1 MATDGTGETIAIVDA
16 YNAPTILSDVDAF
29 DKAYSP
35 SSSTVSTTTPNSLY
49 SLYGAAT
56 SFLTVVGQTGA
67 LLPANDSGWAL
78 EEAMDVE
85 WAHAIAPGAKI
96 VLVEANS
103 ASDSDLTSAVQ
114 YANTMANV
122 VSMSWGGSEFS
133 GETSY
138 DASTF
143 STKGV
148 VYVAASGD
156 SGVLEWPSSSPNVVA
171 VGGTTLTANAT
182 TGAYSSETAWS
193 GSGGGVSRYEPL
205 PAYQS
210 NAFGKYASGRTTPDV
225 AYDANPS
232 TGVYVVSNGTPYV
245 VGGTSVGTPQWAAI
259 FALADQARA
268 VINQY
273 YLPAGFSNWGPLDSS
288 SIPTGLYDLAYTEY
302 QRTPSTAYHDITSG
316 SNARYSAGKGYDLV
330 TGLGSPMANNLVQYL
345 TTWSLPTSGS
355 PSNPFTSAS
364 PTVQGSASA
373 AASGMS
379 RPLR

>member
-1 MATDGTGETIAIVDA
+1 M
-16 YNAPTILSDVDAF
+16 
-29 DKAYSP
+29 
-35 SSSTVSTTTPNSLY
+35 
-49 SLYGAAT
+49 
-56 SFLTVVGQTGA
+56 
-67 LLPANDSGWAL
+67 
-78 EEAMDVE
+78 
-85 WAHAIAPGAKI
+85 HAIAPGAKI

-103 ASDSDLTSAVQ
+103 ASFSDLTTAVQ
-114 YANTMANV
+114 YASTMANV

-171 VGGTTLTANAT
+171 VGGTTLTANLT

-193 GSGGGVSRYEPL
+193 DSGGGVSRYEPL
-205 PAYQS
+205 PTYQS

-232 TGVYVVSNGTPYV
+232 TGIDVVSDGTLYE
-245 VGGTSVGTPQWAAI
+245 VGGTSVGTPQWAAL

-273 YLPAGFSNWGPLDSS
+273 YLAADSLNSWGPLDSS
-288 SIPTGLYDLAYTEY
+288 TIPTGLYDLAYTEY
-302 QRTPSTAYHDITSG
+302 QKTPSTVYHDITSG

-330 TGLGSPMANNLVQYL
+330 TGLGSPIANNLVQYL

-364 PTVQGSASA
+364 PTVQGMPAPPRPALSRSLPRWW
-373 AASGMS
+373 SS
-379 RPLR
+379 RPRCLPR